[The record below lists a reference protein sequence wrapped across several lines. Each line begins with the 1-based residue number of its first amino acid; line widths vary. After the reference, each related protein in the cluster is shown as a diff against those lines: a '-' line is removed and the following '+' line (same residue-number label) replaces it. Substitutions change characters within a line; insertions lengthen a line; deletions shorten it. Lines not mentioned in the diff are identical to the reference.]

1 MNQKAS
7 SADKTGEQH
16 EFQAEVSKLL
26 HLMVHS
32 VYSEKEVFLREL
44 ISNGSDACD
53 KLRYEAL
60 TKPDLIDGDQ
70 NFKIVITVN
79 KKKRLIH
86 VADNGIGMDRQELI
100 DNLGT
105 IARSGTSTFV
115 EQLSGDEAKDAQ
127 LIGRF
132 GVGFYSTFMVADKVD
147 VASRTIGSDEVYHW
161 ASDGAGAFAISQVED
176 ATDLLDGR
184 GTRVSLHIRKGDDD
198 YLDPVRLRGIVKN
211 YSDHIAI
218 PIFVV
223 DENDK
228 EAASDAPVNSAS
240 ALWMRA
246 KSDITDDQYTEF
258 YHHVGHV
265 FDEPWMRIH
274 YKAEGRNEYN
284 VLLFVPSSQPLDL
297 FDPKRATR
305 VKLYVQRVFITEDA
319 ELLPSYLRF
328 VRGVVDSED
337 MPLNMSREMLQN
349 NPIVHRIRNAVTK
362 RVLNEL
368 KKKADKKPE
377 DFEKFWSVFGA
388 VLKEGIYEDFE
399 RREQL
404 LDMAR
409 FRSTKGEGWRT
420 LKDYMADMA
429 ENQTAIYY
437 IHGEDAAAI
446 AKSPQLEGY
455 LARNIE
461 VLLLTDPVDAF
472 WTAAVPEYDG
482 KPIKSVSRGT
492 ADLDTIAKKAT
503 DKESDKE
510 SHKKDDGVRDATI
523 GTLIALFKQTL
534 GDDIADV
541 RRSDRLT
548 ESPVCL
554 VAAEG
559 SVDAYLERVLAA
571 SQGGAEEA
579 ADPMKSRILE
589 INPDHALIRSLAAKI
604 SADGARSELEDAA
617 YLLLDHARIIEG
629 APVIDPAA
637 YTRRLAS
644 MMEKGLS
651 L

>member
-1 MNQKAS
+1 MNEKAS
-7 SADKTGEQH
+7 SAPNTGEQH

-32 VYSEKEVFLREL
+32 VYSEKEIFLREL

-53 KLRYEAL
+53 RLRYEAL
-60 TKPDLIDGDQ
+60 TKPDLIDGDP

-105 IARSGTSTFV
+105 IARSGTRTFV
-115 EQLSGDEAKDAQ
+115 DQLAGDEAKDTQ
-127 LIGRF
+127 LIGQF
-132 GVGFYSTFMVADKVD
+132 GVGFYSAFMVADKVD
-147 VASRTIGSDEVYHW
+147 VASRMIGSDEVYHW
-161 ASDGAGAFAISQVED
+161 ASDGAGVFAISQVED

-184 GTRVSLHIRKGDDD
+184 GTRISLHIRKGDDD
-198 YLDPVRLRGIVKN
+198 YLDPARLRGIVKN

-258 YHHVGHV
+258 YHHIGHV
-265 FDEPWMRIH
+265 FDQPWMRIH

-337 MPLNMSREMLQN
+337 MPLNISREMLQN

-368 KKKADKKPE
+368 KKKANKKPE
-377 DFEKFWSVFGA
+377 DFEKFWSLFGA

-482 KPIKSVSRGT
+482 KPIKSVARGT

-503 DKESDKE
+503 NKENDKESD
-510 SHKKDDGVRDATI
+510 KKDDGVRDAAI
-523 GTLIALFKQTL
+523 ATLIALFKQTL

-541 RRSDRLT
+541 RRSERLT

-554 VAAEG
+554 VAPEG

-571 SQGGAEEA
+571 SQGGAAEA

-589 INPDHALIRSLAAKI
+589 INPDHALIRSLAAKT
-604 SADGARSELEDAA
+604 SADGVSAELEDAA

-644 MMEKGLS
+644 MMKKGLS